1 MTENERES
9 AREYMLFVLDELDQ
23 ITRMQ
28 AEVIN
33 DLFKLLSQHIAA
45 DELDSLPVV
54 GKINEAA
61 RIRAEIDKGICGE
74 TQHRGTGAFL
84 L

>member
-23 ITRMQ
+23 ITRLQ

-33 DLFKLLSQHIAA
+33 DLFKLLGQHVAA
-45 DELDSLPVV
+45 DELDGLPAAEKVHEV
-54 GKINEAA
+54 A
-61 RIRAEIDKGICGE
+61 RIRAEIGSAIGI
-74 TQHRGTGAFL
+74 
-84 L
+84 